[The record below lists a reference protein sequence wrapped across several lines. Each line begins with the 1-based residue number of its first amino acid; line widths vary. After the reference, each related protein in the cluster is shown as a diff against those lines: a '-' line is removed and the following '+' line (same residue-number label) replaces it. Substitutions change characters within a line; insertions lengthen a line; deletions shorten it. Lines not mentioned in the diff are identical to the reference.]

1 MTALILHGFFH
12 ISNPG
17 NCNHTTQSRR
27 LYHSAGAPLHILNAR
42 KHRQQTPPFS
52 TASQVP
58 QSRLADLLYQKAMG
72 RSYKDVLRLDKAR
85 EKYADRLGALISRMH
100 NLFR

>member
-1 MTALILHGFFH
+1 
-12 ISNPG
+12 
-17 NCNHTTQSRR
+17 
-27 LYHSAGAPLHILNAR
+27 
-42 KHRQQTPPFS
+42 
-52 TASQVP
+52 
-58 QSRLADLLYQKAMG
+58 MG